1 MMRITMSSETLEQI
15 RQGKVTL
22 RLDVGL
28 NELSGSLGRFADV
41 VVDSIESKPPK
52 RRTPTLE
59 AMIIIKDG

>member
-1 MMRITMSSETLEQI
+1 MTRIPVSSETLEQI

-22 RLDVGL
+22 KLNAGR
-28 NELSGSLGRFADV
+28 NELSGSVGRFAGAA
-41 VVDSIESKPPK
+41 VDNIESKPPK

>member
-1 MMRITMSSETLEQI
+1 MTCITMSSETLEQI

-22 RLDVGL
+22 RLDAGF

-52 RRTPTLE
+52 RRTLTLE
-59 AMIIIKDG
+59 ALLIIKDG